1 MNYETIELE
10 KEGGVATITLN
21 RPDKLNAMCPDLMID
36 LSNVIEDIQ
45 HDEAV
50 RAVVLTGAGRAFC
63 AGGDVKDLLSQATD
77 PVEMMDRSMEGAKL
91 VAAMR
96 NIPKPMIAAVNGPAV
111 GAGCNLALAC
121 DIIIAAEN
129 ASFSMAF
136 ISLGLHPDTGG
147 IYFLTRLVGVARAC
161 ELVFTGKAI
170 GAQEAERIGLI
181 NQVVPA
187 EQLESTVSELAGRLA
202 KGPSKAI
209 AMAKATIYQGL
220 TMDMN
225 SVLEAEVRAMSLS
238 IATEDAKEGISAFL
252 ERRKPIFKGK

>member
-1 MNYETIELE
+1 
-10 KEGGVATITLN
+10 
-21 RPDKLNAMCPDLMID
+21 